1 MVVDVVVVFNFETLG
16 IMVSWF
22 RLPAR
27 LNLRFVRGTAIP
39 TTTVTQS
46 NFDSHERP
54 EDCTFRVGF
63 PDSAAF
69 WSNPKLYPPKKKN
82 VNPQP

>member
-1 MVVDVVVVFNFETLG
+1 MIVVIVVVDAVVVSNFETLG

-22 RLPAR
+22 RLPVR

-39 TTTVTQS
+39 TT
-46 NFDSHERP
+46 P
-54 EDCTFRVGF
+54 EDCTFRVGS

-69 WSNPKLYPPKKKN
+69 WSNPKFYPPKQKN